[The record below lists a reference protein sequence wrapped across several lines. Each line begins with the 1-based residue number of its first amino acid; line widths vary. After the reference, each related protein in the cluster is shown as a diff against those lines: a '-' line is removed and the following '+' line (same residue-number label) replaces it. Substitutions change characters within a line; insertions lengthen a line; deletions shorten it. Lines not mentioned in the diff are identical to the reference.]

1 MKISLRILTTLVS
14 LMATINIALANGVIA
29 RLVDPTQIPSIVAD
43 YPQILGVEEAG
54 LSPFVRFGV
63 SPGNM
68 EALELALEQ
77 DIRIVWV
84 EEEEEFDS
92 PENQSSHGSSVAAI
106 YDRTATF
113 ALNTGIWRQINLSG
127 LTRRLMPIR
136 VGIVDTGISRFQPSI
151 RRNVVASAS
160 FVPGS
165 PTIDDVPTNL
175 DTNLNGQFDEGAG
188 HGTMI
193 AGIILQIVP
202 NTRLVVAKSADS
214 DGIATSW
221 SVMKGVVFCVENG
234 AKVINVSLG
243 SPNHLAGFSEFLD
256 WVSDSGSVIVSP
268 IGNNGLKMTLFPAG
282 YSSVICCS
290 GLLPNNTKAPFS
302 NWESKA
308 MVSAPA
314 TGILSAW
321 HDGGTAVWSG
331 TSFTAPLVT
340 GCIAAGLSAKP
351 FKTPSQV
358 RSAVKN
364 SGRDIDG
371 INLNYRGQLGRLLD
385 FKNLLFLLRK

>member
-1 MKISLRILTTLVS
+1 MKNFSRLLVTLSVLLASISLTF
-14 LMATINIALANGVIA
+14 ANGVIA
-29 RLVDPTQIPSIVAD
+29 RVVDTGQISAIVVD
-43 YPQILGVEEAG
+43 YPQILGVDQAG
-54 LSPFVRFGV
+54 NSPFVRFEV
-63 SPGNM
+63 SPANM
-68 EALELALEQ
+68 EALETALASDL
-77 DIRIVWV
+77 RIVWV
-84 EEEEEFDS
+84 EEEEEFEA

-106 YDRTATF
+106 YDRASTF
-113 ALNTGIWRQINLSG
+113 GQNTDIWRQINLSG
-127 LTRRLMPIR
+127 VTRRLMPIR
-136 VGIVDTGISRFQPSI
+136 VGIVDTGVSRFQPSI
-151 RRNVVASAS
+151 RKNVVAGAS
-160 FVPGS
+160 FVPGAL
-165 PTIDDVPTNL
+165 TIDDVPTNL

-202 NTRLVVAKSADS
+202 NTRLVIAKSADS

-221 SVMKGVVFCVENG
+221 SVINGVVFCVENG

-256 WVSDSGSVIVSP
+256 WVNDSGSVIVSP
-268 IGNNGLKMTLFPAG
+268 IGNNGAKMTLFPAG
-282 YSSVICCS
+282 YSSVICCA
-290 GLLPNNTKAPFS
+290 GLLPDNRKAPFS

-340 GCIAAGLSAKP
+340 ASIAAGLAARP
-351 FKTPSQV
+351 FKLPSQI
-358 RSAVKN
+358 RTAVKN
-364 SGRDIDG
+364 SGRDIDWQ
-371 INLNYRGQLGRLLD
+371 NQNYRGQLGKLLD
-385 FKNLLFLLRK
+385 FNKLLVLLAR

>member
-1 MKISLRILTTLVS
+1 MKSLLRILVTVCS
-14 LMATINIALANGVIA
+14 LIGSINLALANGVIA
-29 RLVDPTQIPSIVAD
+29 RVVDPAQIPSIASD
-43 YPQILGVEEAG
+43 YPHILNVEKAG

-63 SPGNM
+63 SPANM

-77 DIRIVWV
+77 DLRIVWI

-92 PENQSSHGSSVAAI
+92 PENQSSRGSSVAAI
-106 YDRTATF
+106 YDRTVSF
-113 ALNTGIWRQINLSG
+113 AQNTGIWRQINLSG
-127 LTRRLMPIR
+127 STRRLMPIR

-188 HGTMI
+188 HGTMV

-214 DGIATSW
+214 DGIGTSW

-256 WVSDSGSVIVSP
+256 WVSDSGSIIVSP

-282 YSSVICCS
+282 YSSVICCT

-308 MVSAPA
+308 VVSAPA

-340 GCIAAGLSAKP
+340 GCIAAGLSFKP
-351 FKTPSQV
+351 FKTPSQIKA
-358 RSAVKN
+358 AVKN
-364 SGRDIDG
+364 SGRNIDG
-371 INLNYRGQLGRLLD
+371 SNQNYRGQLGKLLD
-385 FKNLLFLLRK
+385 FKNLMFLLGK